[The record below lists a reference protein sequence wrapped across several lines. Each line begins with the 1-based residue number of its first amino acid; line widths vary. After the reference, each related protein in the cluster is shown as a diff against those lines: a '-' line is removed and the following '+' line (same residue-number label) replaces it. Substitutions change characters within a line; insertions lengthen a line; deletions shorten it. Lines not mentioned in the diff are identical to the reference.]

1 MTLPSRLRPR
11 AGARSSLA
19 DTGAALNVNGTQNIA
34 RLQMSIG
41 EDPQPNGESHD
52 APRETGDSRLATHG
66 GRLSEEDEDGGLVE
80 LDMDFF
86 QADTPVPGV
95 RGPRANRRVH
105 TFGRVESRRSDQ
117 EIGEDDEGDD
127 LDGRDRARRR
137 AAGLPIIHKT
147 YAPLAFPILTSFPH
161 IYDRTSA
168 SLSVR
173 ASLSTDTRVAARIK
187 TLQTTVG
194 RAIGVEEREALANSL
209 GEMAEGY
216 EEGWSS
222 GSDEDED

>member
-52 APRETGDSRLATHG
+52 APRETGDSRLASHG
-66 GRLSEEDEDGGLVE
+66 GRLSEEDEEGGLAE

-86 QADTPVPGV
+86 PADTPVPGV

-105 TFGRVESRRSDQ
+105 TFGRVESRRGDQ
-117 EIGEDDEGDD
+117 ETGEDDEGDD

-137 AAGLPIIHKT
+137 AAGLPIIHKFVSSFLFT
-147 YAPLAFPILTSFPH
+147 PFLPFNPLYTPSRVSNPPISLR
-161 IYDRTSA
+161 RT
-168 SLSVR
+168 
-173 ASLSTDTRVAARIK
+173 
-187 TLQTTVG
+187 
-194 RAIGVEEREALANSL
+194 N
-209 GEMAEGY
+209 
-216 EEGWSS
+216 
-222 GSDEDED
+222 